1 MVTKASL
8 FSQLL
13 HVFPRNEFARIAK
26 DNNAE
31 FAAKGFTCWTQF
43 VSMLFCQLARA
54 DSLRN
59 ICNGLACCLG
69 KLSHLG
75 LHEAPKKS
83 TLSYA
88 NSKRPAK
95 LYEDLFWAS
104 LNHFRDK
111 GALGAKKHKFRFKNK
126 LLSLDST
133 TVSLCLSLFP
143 WRHFDAP
150 RAASKR
156 TFCWTTPITC
166 PPLSTSAM
174 PTCMTRAYCPC

>member
-59 ICNGLACCLG
+59 ICNGL
-69 KLSHLG
+69 
-75 LHEAPKKS
+75 
-83 TLSYA
+83 
-88 NSKRPAK
+88 PAV
-95 LYEDLFWAS
+95 WAS
-104 LNHFRDK
+104 SHISVFTK
-111 GALGAKKHKFRFKNK
+111 PPKNPP
-126 LLSLDST
+126 
-133 TVSLCLSLFP
+133 FP
-143 WRHFDAP
+143 TP
-150 RAASKR
+150 TPSVPPNCTK
-156 TFCWTTPITC
+156 TFSGLP
-166 PPLSTSAM
+166 
-174 PTCMTRAYCPC
+174 